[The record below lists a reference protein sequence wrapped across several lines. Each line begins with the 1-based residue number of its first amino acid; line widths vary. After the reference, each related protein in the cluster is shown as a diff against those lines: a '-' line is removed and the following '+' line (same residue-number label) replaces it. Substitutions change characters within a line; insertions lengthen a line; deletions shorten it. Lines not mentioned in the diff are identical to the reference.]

1 MSSKPSKKV
10 HYSETTKGGKSS
22 SSEREREHRSHRH
35 SHKGSRDSGVGS
47 SSASDRASL
56 GTSPNQSPFNSQ
68 EIYTQR
74 HNPNAL
80 NEALDAANEKIREL
94 EEKCAKLDS
103 LLSQSNKENRT
114 LNREKKDLYIQM
126 EDLKDE
132 LEDERS
138 LNEQLRRET
147 LSSPRPSAA
156 PSANTSAA
164 RRGGM
169 ERRFSRSGPA
179 PPPLV
184 PQPPQS
190 NSQNPFLPQT
200 VQSPTL
206 SRAPTVTYA
215 PTPTTVAYAPSNI
228 SYASSNAS
236 YVPTPAYTH
245 TQVAK
250 SGSSKKKASEQR
262 QQERMYPNDG
272 NYHPYPV

>member
-22 SSEREREHRSHRH
+22 SSEREHRSHRH

-80 NEALDAANEKIREL
+80 NEALDAANEKIQEL
-94 EEKCAKLDS
+94 EERCARLDS
-103 LLSQSNKENRT
+103 LLSESNKENRT
-114 LNREKKDLYIQM
+114 LAREKKNLYDKMDQ
-126 EDLKDE
+126 LSQE
-132 LEDERS
+132 LEDERDI
-138 LNEQLRRET
+138 NDELRRQT
-147 LSSPRPSAA
+147 LGSPRPSAA
-156 PSANTSAA
+156 ISANTSAT

-184 PQPPQS
+184 PQPPQ
-190 NSQNPFLPQT
+190 NNAPNPFLPQT

-215 PTPTTVAYAPSNI
+215 PTPTTVAYAPSNV
-228 SYASSNAS
+228 SYASSNVS
-236 YVPTPAYTH
+236 YAPAPVYTH